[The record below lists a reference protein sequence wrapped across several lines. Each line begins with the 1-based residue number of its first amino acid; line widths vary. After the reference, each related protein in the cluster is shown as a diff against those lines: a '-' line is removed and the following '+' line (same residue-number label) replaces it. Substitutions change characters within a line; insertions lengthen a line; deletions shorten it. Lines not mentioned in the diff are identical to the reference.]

1 MKKIYLQPCM
11 TVEEMELAQLVMAS
25 EMPITIDNETSA
37 SPEGA
42 DVRLILGIDPEG
54 TDVRSI
60 LGIGL

>member
-1 MKKIYLQPCM
+1 M